1 MYYQFHNYIRVP
13 IVRVYRDTSMDV
25 MYSKTYKGTHKK
37 ATLVELSCHV

>member
-25 MYSKTYKGTHKK
+25 MYSKTNIK
-37 ATLVELSCHV
+37 ELTKRLP